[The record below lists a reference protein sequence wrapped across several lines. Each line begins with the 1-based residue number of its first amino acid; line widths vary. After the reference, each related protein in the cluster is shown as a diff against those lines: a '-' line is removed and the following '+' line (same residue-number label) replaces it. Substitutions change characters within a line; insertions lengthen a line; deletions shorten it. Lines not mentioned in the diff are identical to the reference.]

1 VQRRI
6 ENAGF
11 ALQRR
16 VLCMPPVEV
25 LHCTLAKMSP
35 ENAAA
40 KYQSTGLHRLK
51 LERQ

>member
-1 VQRRI
+1 MQRRI

-11 ALQRR
+11 ALQRG
-16 VLCMPPVEV
+16 VLCISPVEV

-35 ENAAA
+35 ETATA
-40 KYQSTGLHRLK
+40 KYQPTSPRRLK

>member
-1 VQRRI
+1 MQQQI

-11 ALQRR
+11 AVQRA
-16 VLCMPPVEV
+16 VLCISPVEV
-25 LHCTLAKMSP
+25 LYCTLAKMSP

-40 KYQSTGLHRLK
+40 KYQPTGPHRPK